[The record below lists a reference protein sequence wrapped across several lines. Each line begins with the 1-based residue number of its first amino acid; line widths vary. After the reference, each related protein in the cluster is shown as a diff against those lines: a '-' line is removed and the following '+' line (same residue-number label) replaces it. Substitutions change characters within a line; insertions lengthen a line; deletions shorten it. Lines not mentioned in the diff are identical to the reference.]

1 MADAG
6 TVYLVGAGPGDPG
19 LVTRRALELVREADA
34 IVYDR
39 LIPAG
44 LVAEASADADL
55 RYAGKEP
62 GRPSM
67 EQEAINALLIELARA
82 GKSVVRLKGGDPFVF
97 GRGGEEAQALA
108 AEGIPFEVV
117 PAVTSGIAAPAYAGI
132 PVTHRDQA
140 SAVALITGHEDPTK
154 PESAIDWDAL
164 ARFPGT
170 LVFYMGVKQL
180 PQISQRLV
188 DAGRAADT
196 PAAVIERGTLP
207 GQRSVIGTL
216 GDIAERVE
224 AAGVKAP
231 AITLVGPVA
240 GLANEI
246 AWIDKR
252 PL

>member
-67 EQEAINALLIELARA
+67 EQEAINALLVELARA

-97 GRGGEEAQALA
+97 GRGGEEAQAVA
-108 AEGIPFEVV
+108 AAGVPFEVV
-117 PAVTSGIAAPAYAGI
+117 PAGTGGGGAPACPGNPGAHPGRGPAG
-132 PVTHRDQA
+132 A
-140 SAVALITGHEDPTK
+140 FG
-154 PESAIDWDAL
+154 
-164 ARFPGT
+164 
-170 LVFYMGVKQL
+170 
-180 PQISQRLV
+180 
-188 DAGRAADT
+188 AG
-196 PAAVIERGTLP
+196 
-207 GQRSVIGTL
+207 
-216 GDIAERVE
+216 
-224 AAGVKAP
+224 
-231 AITLVGPVA
+231 
-240 GLANEI
+240 
-246 AWIDKR
+246 
-252 PL
+252 